1 MRILLRWSGTGAAYL
16 VEDGQDAPAGA
27 YAVRFSAGDGRHK
40 PGCACCA
47 GRSNAAEALGRIFRA
62 RATAA
67 APFFT
72 ELIVLASEA
81 GQAAIHAALTEDL
94 MARARFRV

>member
-1 MRILLRWSGTGAAYL
+1 MRIPLRWSGTGTAYL
-16 VEDGQDAPAGA
+16 VEDGQAVPAGA
-27 YAVRFSAGDGRHK
+27 YVMRFNVGAARHM

-47 GRSNAAEALGRIFRA
+47 GRSPAAQALGQIFQA

-72 ELIVLASEA
+72 ELIVLASAA
-81 GQAAIHAALTEDL
+81 GQAAIRAALAEDVI
-94 MARARFRV
+94 ARARFKI